1 MESRQRPGEVG
12 PGFVPPLK
20 LKLKA
25 GSGPER
31 LEAGGEAP
39 PPHPVYLV
47 YRTPGVGFQ
56 SSRFP
61 KPWLPA
67 ANRHFVNSAVG
78 RGGLNGMEKR
88 GKCLGKGVGSRL
100 GVRAR
105 RDLEDD
111 QREAM
116 VWNEAFRLGWERAWR
131 RGGV

>member
-1 MESRQRPGEVG
+1 
-12 PGFVPPLK
+12 
-20 LKLKA
+20 
-25 GSGPER
+25 
-31 LEAGGEAP
+31 
-39 PPHPVYLV
+39 
-47 YRTPGVGFQ
+47 
-56 SSRFP
+56 
-61 KPWLPA
+61 
-67 ANRHFVNSAVG
+67 
-78 RGGLNGMEKR
+78 MEKR